1 MTSLES
7 LGSNMSLIAWM
18 DTFRIDIVVS
28 EFGKSE
34 RKKSRSANK
43 NKSGNSLLF
52 NFIQNVFKIIFYFSF
67 CNFYIDIVLQAP
79 QIQLIQL

>member
-52 NFIQNVFKIIFYFSF
+52 NFIQNVFKLFFIFLSVIFILILFYRLLKFS
-67 CNFYIDIVLQAP
+67 
-79 QIQLIQL
+79 